1 MNQFEE
7 FIPAEKKQ
15 EKPESNHEFRQYL
28 RINLRESS
36 DECLTLA
43 CDGVTVEL
51 FADNWWRKQRLGV
64 ANIKNIGLGGIGLVS
79 ATQLEIGQ
87 SIVIE
92 FQGHRLKLEVARNWP
107 VNNRLHF
114 SGAKWVTQDEN
125 EIINM
130 IDLITKRNTYTPA
143 GI

>member
-1 MNQFEE
+1 MSQFEE

-15 EKPESNHEFRQYL
+15 EKPASHHEHRQYL

-51 FADNWWRKQRLGV
+51 VADSWWRKQRLGV
-64 ANIKNIGLGGIGLVS
+64 ANVKNIGLGGVGLLS
-79 ATQLEIGQ
+79 ATRLEIEQ
-87 SIVIE
+87 LVVME
-92 FQGHRLKLEVARNWP
+92 FKGHRLKLEVARSWP
-107 VNNRLHF
+107 VNNKLHF
-114 SGAKWVTQDEN
+114 TGAKWVTQDEN

-130 IDLITKRNTYTPA
+130 INLITKKNNYAPA